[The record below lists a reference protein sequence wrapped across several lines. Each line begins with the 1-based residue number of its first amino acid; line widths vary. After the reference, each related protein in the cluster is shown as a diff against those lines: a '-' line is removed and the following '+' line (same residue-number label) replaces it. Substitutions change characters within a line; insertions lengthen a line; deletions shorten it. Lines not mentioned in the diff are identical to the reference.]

1 MEYFLIYLLVKLDSI
16 RAVFDML
23 AENTYVIIIG
33 TLIIAGILAIFAPLF
48 YMESSRETRAVVH
61 NYIASNWKKVL
72 KVYIWLFVAAIALEA
87 VGKLLPSPKEAA
99 IIIGG
104 GATLEI
110 LSSDKAKEIGGKIGD
125 KLQHELDKYLS
136 IPEEAPKAEAKVEG
150 QGV

>member
-23 AENTYVIIIG
+23 AGSLAGV
-33 TLIIAGILAIFAPLF
+33 LILLSIVAGIAIFVVALIYSESYGETEEYIRAKAPI
-48 YMESSRETRAVVH
+48 YA
-61 NYIASNWKKVL
+61 KKSI
-72 KVYIWLFVAAIALEA
+72 KVFVWLFVTMLMLDA

-99 IIIGG
+99 VIIGG

-125 KLQHELDKYLS
+125 KLQYELDKYLS
-136 IPEEAPKAEAKVEG
+136 IPEEAPKGEAKVDG

>member
-23 AENTYVIIIG
+23 AGN
-33 TLIIAGILAIFAPLF
+33 IAGVLILLSAL
-48 YMESSRETRAVVH
+48 
-61 NYIASNWKKVL
+61 
-72 KVYIWLFVAAIALEA
+72 AAIAALIGGIVYAEGDLETEEYIKTKA
-87 VGKLLPSPKEAA
+87 PIYAKKSIKVFILMFVLMLMLDAFGILLPSPKEAA
-99 IIIGG
+99 VIIGG

-150 QGV
+150 QGL